1 MTKRLLLS
9 ALFATVFALFSYA
22 QDNNDELT
30 TVFSEN
36 FDAFTEGSEDA
47 PGTTDISGYTG
58 KLKKTIGWN
67 GSKVYEA
74 GGKLLIEDGGKL
86 QTSYYNLSANS
97 GIFKLSMRVKSK
109 DSYGSYFTVKVGYST
124 TKNVLIDGDGW
135 KDVAIVLDGGK
146 SSTQITITSIMGGY
160 LIDEIKAETG
170 ASLVGVPE
178 AMQPSQA
185 DGTSFTAKWDKAAAA
200 RIPT

>member
-74 GGKLLIEDGGKL
+74 G
-86 QTSYYNLSANS
+86 ANS
-97 GIFKLSMRVKSK
+97 LLK
-109 DSYGSYFTVKVGYST
+109 TVA
-124 TKNVLIDGDGW
+124 NCRQ
-135 KDVAIVLDGGK
+135 A
-146 SSTQITITSIMGGY
+146 ITI
-160 LIDEIKAETG
+160 
-170 ASLVGVPE
+170 SLP
-178 AMQPSQA
+178 
-185 DGTSFTAKWDKAAAA
+185 TAVSSNFQCV
-200 RIPT
+200 

>member
-74 GGKLLIEDGGKL
+74 GGKLLIEDG
-86 QTSYYNLSANS
+86 ANC
-97 GIFKLSMRVKSK
+97 RQ
-109 DSYGSYFTVKVGYST
+109 
-124 TKNVLIDGDGW
+124 
-135 KDVAIVLDGGK
+135 A
-146 SSTQITITSIMGGY
+146 ITI
-160 LIDEIKAETG
+160 
-170 ASLVGVPE
+170 SLP
-178 AMQPSQA
+178 
-185 DGTSFTAKWDKAAAA
+185 TAVSSNFQCV
-200 RIPT
+200 